1 MMSKY
6 LDKIKINQ
14 LIILNNILGYYSII
28 IILIYKFF
36 YSNKIHDK
44 KQ

>member
-14 LIILNNILGYYSII
+14 LIILNKILGYYSII

-36 YSNKIHDK
+36 YSNKIYDK